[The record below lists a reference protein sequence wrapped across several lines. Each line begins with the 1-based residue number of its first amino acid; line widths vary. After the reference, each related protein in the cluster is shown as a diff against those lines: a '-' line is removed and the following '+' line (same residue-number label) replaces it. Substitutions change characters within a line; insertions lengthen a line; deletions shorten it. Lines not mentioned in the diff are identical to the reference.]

1 MEDVKWM
8 FRKCG
13 FPILIFLFVV
23 IVGTVCWEKLK
34 TEKPQS
40 VAEEVWEPPV
50 EIENSEEV
58 SVEETDTESSMESVY
73 WFVPQSEECLI
84 TDEEKKELQSMVLS
98 AAESVSEIYVDIVI
112 SDAPNYSSGISDF
125 TSEQRKV
132 VVEHLGSKGLVSV
145 EEDTNM
151 QNYEKIE
158 TFYAEYLDGHDSMVT
173 VFDVHRDGLLGAVT
187 FIYRKNKLQTYYIGV
202 RWKEGGVP
210 EIQGTSV
217 SNVAEIKLTE
227 KGYFIYAYEYVIA
240 HASLRQY
247 WRIEPLPEECRK
259 LTEKYI
265 SGLSYVNYNVLVT
278 NWDSNNV
285 EDILMPCMYEDIYRI
300 YTGENLKTE
309 DWKISAEEFEKIMTT
324 YFPVSV
330 EQLRE
335 HCGYDEGSNSYEYEM
350 IYASPYPPFGEV
362 VDYTENADGTITLIV
377 DGVWPDYNSDLAF
390 RNTVVVQPFE
400 DGTFRYL
407 SNSIEQIE
415 LELPPIART
424 KG

>member
-1 MEDVKWM
+1 MEDLKWLL
-8 FRKCG
+8 RRCRL
-13 FPILIFLFVV
+13 PILLFLILV
-23 IVGTVCWEKLK
+23 IAGMFCWGKMHPEKQK
-34 TEKPQS
+34 

-50 EIENSEEV
+50 EIENSNAET
-58 SVEETDTESSMESVY
+58 EETENTETSTDSAY
-73 WFVPQSEECLI
+73 WFIPQASDDLLSEE
-84 TDEEKKELQSMVLS
+84 EKEQLQSTVLS
-98 AAESVSEIYVDIVI
+98 AAESVREIYKDIVI
-112 SDAPNYSSGISDF
+112 ADAPSYSSGVSEF
-125 TSEQRKV
+125 SSEQQKA
-132 VVEHLGSKGLVSV
+132 VVEQLGAAGLVSV

-151 QNYEKIE
+151 QNPEKIE
-158 TFYAEYLDGHDSMVT
+158 MFYADYLNGQDSMVT
-173 VFDVHRDGLLGAVT
+173 VFEVQRDGLIGAVT
-187 FIYRKNKLQTYYIGV
+187 FIYRKERLQTYYIGV
-202 RWKEGGVP
+202 RWKEGGIP

-247 WRIEPLPEECRK
+247 WRIEPLPEDCQE

-278 NWDSNNV
+278 NWNSSNV
-285 EDILMPCMYEDIYRI
+285 KDILMPCMYEDIYRI
-300 YTGENLKTE
+300 STGENLKTE
-309 DWKISAEEFEKIMTT
+309 DWKIPAEEYERIMTT
-324 YFPVSV
+324 YFPVSI

-335 HCGYDEGSNSYEYEM
+335 YCGYDEGSNSYEYEM

-362 VDYTENADGTITLIV
+362 VDYTKNADGTITLIV

-407 SNSIEQIE
+407 SNSIEEIE

>member
-1 MEDVKWM
+1 MHEEEQK
-8 FRKCG
+8 
-13 FPILIFLFVV
+13 
-23 IVGTVCWEKLK
+23 
-34 TEKPQS
+34 

-50 EIENSEEV
+50 EIENSEAET
-58 SVEETDTESSMESVY
+58 EEAENAETSTESAY
-73 WFVPQSEECLI
+73 WFIPQASDCLI
-84 TDEEKKELQSMVLS
+84 SDEEKEQLQSMVLS
-98 AAESVSEIYVDIVI
+98 AADSVAEIYKDIAI
-112 SDAPNYSSGISDF
+112 ADAPSYSSGISEF
-125 TSEQRKV
+125 TNEQRKT
-132 VVEHLGSKGLVSV
+132 VVEQLGRSGLVSV
-145 EEDTNM
+145 EEDTAM
-151 QNYEKIE
+151 QNHEAVE
-158 TFYAEYLDGHDSMVT
+158 TFYADYLDGRDSMVT
-173 VFDVHRDGLLGAVT
+173 VFEVHRDGLIGAVT
-187 FIYRKNKLQTYYIGV
+187 FIYWKGELQTYYIGV

-247 WRIEPLPEECRK
+247 WRIEPLPEDCQE

-278 NWDSNNV
+278 NWNSSNV
-285 EDILMPCMYEDIYRI
+285 KDILMPCMYEDIYRI
-300 YTGENLKTE
+300 STGENLKTE
-309 DWKISAEEFEKIMTT
+309 DWKIQAEEYERIMTT
-324 YFPVSV
+324 YFPVSI

-335 HCGYDEGSNSYEYEM
+335 YRGYDEGSNSYEYEM

-362 VDYTENADGTITLIV
+362 VDYTKNADGTITLIV

>member
-1 MEDVKWM
+1 MEDMKWLLK
-8 FRKCG
+8 RCG
-13 FPILIFLFVV
+13 FPILILLTVV
-23 IVGTVCWEKLK
+23 IAGMICWGLLHTEEKK
-34 TEKPQS
+34 
-40 VAEEVWEPPV
+40 VAEEVWEPLV
-50 EIENSEEV
+50 EIEDSETV
-58 SVEETDTESSMESVY
+58 TEEENDTETSIDSAY
-73 WFVPQSEECLI
+73 WFIPQASDCLI
-84 TDEEKKELQSMVLS
+84 LEEEKEQLQSTVLS
-98 AAESVSEIYVDIVI
+98 AAESVREIYKDIVI
-112 SDAPNYSSGISDF
+112 ADAPSYSSGINEF
-125 TSEQRKV
+125 THEQRKA
-132 VVEHLGSKGLVSV
+132 VVEQLGRSGLVSV
-145 EEDTNM
+145 EEDTAM
-151 QNYEKIE
+151 QNHEVIE
-158 TFYAEYLDGHDSMVT
+158 TFYADYLDGRDSMVT
-173 VFDVHRDGLLGAVT
+173 VFEVYRDGLIGAVT
-187 FIYRKNKLQTYYIGV
+187 FIYRKGELQTYYIGI
-202 RWKEGGVP
+202 RWREGGMP

-247 WRIEPLPEECRK
+247 WRIEPLPEDCRE

-278 NWDSNNV
+278 NWDSSNV

-300 YTGENLKTE
+300 STGENLKTE
-309 DWKISAEEFEKIMTT
+309 DWKIPAEEYERIMTT

-330 EQLRE
+330 EQLKE
-335 HCGYDEGSNSYEYEM
+335 HCGYAEGSNSYEYEM

-362 VDYTENADGTITLIV
+362 VDYTKNADGTITLIV

-390 RNTVVVQPFE
+390 RNTVVVLPFE

-415 LELPPIART
+415 LELPPIARK